1 MVVSF
6 SALTTHYSP
15 SPNSPFD
22 GAMIIRGRRGT
33 MCEGHGGEAWS
44 FARRPKQQEMTSRAP
59 FAATYGTF
67 RPGLDVLLIHLLEAT
82 DVTLPGES
90 TLVRRIL
97 DDRTAATSAP
107 SGRGAAPPALLSITM
122 REVAFSRRR
131 AGARMIGALGV
142 VAVGQMAAQPTAPL
156 EEKPPC
162 APQQICTHDVADGSR
177 TVRLKASKCC
187 PDCLR

>member
-1 MVVSF
+1 MKPDRFEILVCLSGIAVVALITTAAFGMATNEPLVDCGSNGVKASPAMFASAPQVRRANSEWSTASRNNEGRRVVSF

-22 GAMIIRGRRGT
+22 GAMIIRGRRRT
-33 MCEGHGGEAWS
+33 MCEVHGGEALS

-90 TLVRRIL
+90 TLV
-97 DDRTAATSAP
+97 
-107 SGRGAAPPALLSITM
+107 
-122 REVAFSRRR
+122 
-131 AGARMIGALGV
+131 
-142 VAVGQMAAQPTAPL
+142 
-156 EEKPPC
+156 
-162 APQQICTHDVADGSR
+162 
-177 TVRLKASKCC
+177 
-187 PDCLR
+187 

>member
-1 MVVSF
+1 MKPDRFEILVCLSGIAVVALITTAAFGMATNEPLVDCGSNGVKASPAMFASAPHVRRANSEWSTASRNNEGRRVVSF

-33 MCEGHGGEAWS
+33 MCEVHGGEAWS

-67 RPGLDVLLIHLLEAT
+67 HPGLDVLLIHLLEAT

-90 TLVRRIL
+90 TLV
-97 DDRTAATSAP
+97 
-107 SGRGAAPPALLSITM
+107 
-122 REVAFSRRR
+122 
-131 AGARMIGALGV
+131 
-142 VAVGQMAAQPTAPL
+142 
-156 EEKPPC
+156 
-162 APQQICTHDVADGSR
+162 
-177 TVRLKASKCC
+177 
-187 PDCLR
+187 

>member
-33 MCEGHGGEAWS
+33 KYEGHGGEAWS

-59 FAATYGTF
+59 FAATYGPF

-131 AGARMIGALGV
+131 AGARMIGALAGN
-142 VAVGQMAAQPTAPL
+142 VARRTLADMGSSPLAVIGTSLICLSLCAAAIWPTATTP
-156 EEKPPC
+156 
-162 APQQICTHDVADGSR
+162 SR
-177 TVRLKASKCC
+177 
-187 PDCLR
+187 

>member
-1 MVVSF
+1 M
-6 SALTTHYSP
+6 A
-15 SPNSPFD
+15 
-22 GAMIIRGRRGT
+22 
-33 MCEGHGGEAWS
+33 
-44 FARRPKQQEMTSRAP
+44 SRAP

-107 SGRGAAPPALLSITM
+107 SGRGAAPPALLRITM

-131 AGARMIGALGV
+131 AGARMIGALAGN
-142 VAVGQMAAQPTAPL
+142 VARRTRADMGSSPL
-156 EEKPPC
+156 
-162 APQQICTHDVADGSR
+162 AVIGTTSFA
-177 TVRLKASKCC
+177 
-187 PDCLR
+187 

>member
-1 MVVSF
+1 MTTR
-6 SALTTHYSP
+6 ALFP
-15 SPNSPFD
+15 
-22 GAMIIRGRRGT
+22 
-33 MCEGHGGEAWS
+33 
-44 FARRPKQQEMTSRAP
+44 AP
-59 FAATYGTF
+59 YGTF

-131 AGARMIGALGV
+131 AGARMIGALAGN
-142 VAVGQMAAQPTAPL
+142 VAR
-156 EEKPPC
+156 
-162 APQQICTHDVADGSR
+162 R
-177 TVRLKASKCC
+177 TRATWARHLF
-187 PDCLR
+187 P

>member
-1 MVVSF
+1 MELRS
-6 SALTTHYSP
+6 STKTTGDDEP
-15 SPNSPFD
+15 
-22 GAMIIRGRRGT
+22 GAVRR
-33 MCEGHGGEAWS
+33 HL
-44 FARRPKQQEMTSRAP
+44 
-59 FAATYGTF
+59 GTF

-131 AGARMIGALGV
+131 AGARMIGPWQETLPGEREWTWARHLL
-142 VAVGQMAAQPTAPL
+142 P
-156 EEKPPC
+156 
-162 APQQICTHDVADGSR
+162 
-177 TVRLKASKCC
+177 
-187 PDCLR
+187 

>member
-1 MVVSF
+1 MELRS
-6 SALTTHYSP
+6 S
-15 SPNSPFD
+15 
-22 GAMIIRGRRGT
+22 R
-33 MCEGHGGEAWS
+33 
-44 FARRPKQQEMTSRAP
+44 KQQEMTSRAP

-131 AGARMIGALGV
+131 AGARMSGPWQETLPGERGRTWARHLLPSSV
-142 VAVGQMAAQPTAPL
+142 RAPF
-156 EEKPPC
+156 
-162 APQQICTHDVADGSR
+162 A
-177 TVRLKASKCC
+177 
-187 PDCLR
+187 

>member
-1 MVVSF
+1 M
-6 SALTTHYSP
+6 A
-15 SPNSPFD
+15 
-22 GAMIIRGRRGT
+22 AAGT

-67 RPGLDVLLIHLLEAT
+67 RPVLDVLLIHLLEAT

-142 VAVGQMAAQPTAPL
+142 VAVGQMAAQPTVFPIISIAKDQSGAATSGPPARGETPWQNQPIAP
-156 EEKPPC
+156 PRSR
-162 APQQICTHDVADGSR
+162 APRFG
-177 TVRLKASKCC
+177 
-187 PDCLR
+187 

>member
-1 MVVSF
+1 MELRS
-6 SALTTHYSP
+6 ST
-15 SPNSPFD
+15 
-22 GAMIIRGRRGT
+22 
-33 MCEGHGGEAWS
+33 
-44 FARRPKQQEMTSRAP
+44 KQQEMTSRAP

-131 AGARMIGALGV
+131 AGARMIGPWQETLPGERGPPACCAHHVPTPG
-142 VAVGQMAAQPTAPL
+142 AA
-156 EEKPPC
+156 
-162 APQQICTHDVADGSR
+162 
-177 TVRLKASKCC
+177 
-187 PDCLR
+187 